1 VAEAAQKVAEAAQ
14 AHAQPGRR
22 LLTVHHEDDE
32 DDEEDEEEERKRGR
46 GRAAAAPARRASGI
60 GELSKGRGAD
70 LRPAGGLVGGRATG
84 LKELLQGGSLGGSA
98 FGGGDTLLSKLLS
111 ELLPGVFED
120 KEAIAEL
127 RKHVGEGCH
136 LEGFMQVNK
145 VAGNFHFALQ
155 KADHHV
161 LMTVFRQ
168 RESINVSHVIH
179 SVSFGEPYRG
189 MVNPLDNQPKI
200 IHEGSGYF
208 QYYLKVVPTIYEYA
222 GRPPLLTNQYSY
234 TELFRTTHELDKL
247 PAVFF
252 HYDISPIMAKVTEGR
267 RSLSTFL
274 TGLCAIVGGV
284 FTVAGM
290 LDSCLFRLGKLSG
303 SP

>member
-1 VAEAAQKVAEAAQ
+1 MIL
-14 AHAQPGRR
+14 H
-22 LLTVHHEDDE
+22 
-32 DDEEDEEEERKRGR
+32 
-46 GRAAAAPARRASGI
+46 
-60 GELSKGRGAD
+60 
-70 LRPAGGLVGGRATG
+70 
-84 LKELLQGGSLGGSA
+84 
-98 FGGGDTLLSKLLS
+98 
-111 ELLPGVFED
+111 
-120 KEAIAEL
+120 
-127 RKHVGEGCH
+127 
-136 LEGFMQVNK
+136 N
-145 VAGNFHFALQ
+145 
-155 KADHHV
+155 
-161 LMTVFRQ
+161 
-168 RESINVSHVIH
+168 
-179 SVSFGEPYRG
+179 
-189 MVNPLDNQPKI
+189 
-200 IHEGSGYF
+200 GSGVF

>member
-1 VAEAAQKVAEAAQ
+1 
-14 AHAQPGRR
+14 
-22 LLTVHHEDDE
+22 
-32 DDEEDEEEERKRGR
+32 
-46 GRAAAAPARRASGI
+46 
-60 GELSKGRGAD
+60 
-70 LRPAGGLVGGRATG
+70 
-84 LKELLQGGSLGGSA
+84 
-98 FGGGDTLLSKLLS
+98 
-111 ELLPGVFED
+111 
-120 KEAIAEL
+120 
-127 RKHVGEGCH
+127 
-136 LEGFMQVNK
+136 
-145 VAGNFHFALQ
+145 
-155 KADHHV
+155 
-161 LMTVFRQ
+161 
-168 RESINVSHVIH
+168 
-179 SVSFGEPYRG
+179 

-200 IHEGSGYF
+200 VHQGSGYF